1 MYKTIY
7 LAGGCFWGMQ
17 AYFSR
22 LKGVLTEVGYAN
34 GDTLDTDYKKI
45 KETNHAEVIKIVY
58 DPLIIRTAELID
70 RFFEIID
77 PFSKNRQ
84 KNDVGIQ
91 YRSGIFY
98 PSCDIE
104 IKRIANLFNNYI
116 EKINN
121 KKSEVIIEPIKNYV
135 KAEEYHQD
143 YLLKNPDGYC
153 HINFKNVNDSI
164 STFKKLSSDEIKK
177 LNLDEKSY
185 NIMIKKDT
193 EEPHESSY
201 NLNYSKGLYIDKISK
216 EPLFLS
222 DDKYDAGCGWPSFTR
237 PIFSSALDYND
248 DFTIPDRKRT
258 EVVSK
263 IQNSHLGHVFPAINV
278 KTETGLRYC
287 INGYSLC
294 FIEYDKLKDTP
305 YEKYQFY
312 FKLND

>member
-58 DPLIIRTAELID
+58 DPLIIRTAEIID

-104 IKRIANLFNNYI
+104 IERIANLFNNYI

-135 KAEEYHQD
+135 KAE
-143 YLLKNPDGYC
+143 
-153 HINFKNVNDSI
+153 
-164 STFKKLSSDEIKK
+164 
-177 LNLDEKSY
+177 
-185 NIMIKKDT
+185 
-193 EEPHESSY
+193 
-201 NLNYSKGLYIDKISK
+201 
-216 EPLFLS
+216 
-222 DDKYDAGCGWPSFTR
+222 
-237 PIFSSALDYND
+237 
-248 DFTIPDRKRT
+248 
-258 EVVSK
+258 
-263 IQNSHLGHVFPAINV
+263 
-278 KTETGLRYC
+278 
-287 INGYSLC
+287 
-294 FIEYDKLKDTP
+294 
-305 YEKYQFY
+305 
-312 FKLND
+312 